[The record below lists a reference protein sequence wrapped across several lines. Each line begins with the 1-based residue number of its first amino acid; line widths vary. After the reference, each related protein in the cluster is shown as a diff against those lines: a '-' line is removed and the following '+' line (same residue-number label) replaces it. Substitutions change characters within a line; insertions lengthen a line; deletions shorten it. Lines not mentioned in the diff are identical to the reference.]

1 MGFIKVLNPA
11 IRDELSKAGFN
22 YITERYTKDKES
34 YAFADCKE
42 LRKILMEKYAKEEY
56 FFSSR
61 LCF

>member
-1 MGFIKVLNPA
+1 MGFIKILNPA

-22 YITERYTKDKES
+22 YITERYGKDKET

-42 LRKILMEKYAKEEY
+42 LRKILAEKYSKEDY
-56 FFSSR
+56 FISSK

>member
-1 MGFIKVLNPA
+1 MGFIKIINPA

-22 YITERYTKDKES
+22 YITENIGKGKKC

-42 LRKILMEKYAKEEY
+42 LRKILMEQYAGEKY
-56 FFSSR
+56 FFSDR

>member
-22 YITERYTKDKES
+22 YITENIGKGKES

-42 LRKILMEKYAKEEY
+42 LRRILMEQYAKEEY